1 MLLLIDVFGVC
12 MQLHEILL
20 SALGIILFIAAIVFT
35 ALKRDTKLLIIMY
48 LISLVMIAFPALSK
62 IAFAEVTL
70 EVQRLQC
77 INDKLVVNPAD
88 TVLQNQAKKKIEDIK
103 KDGLDSTNAT
113 TVIAVAN
120 TNAILGDSVKA
131 VNWVNKGLLFNAANT
146 NLLEFKQKLLTPRVK
161 VEMQINK
168 VQENPGDSAAVQKLK
183 EDVGSLQQA
192 AQTPNEHALTTLS
205 KANMI
210 LKDTA
215 KAIQQ
220 VDAALRVN
228 PKNTEAIKVK
238 RNTLLNRTRH
248 Q

>member
-1 MLLLIDVFGVC
+1 
-12 MQLHEILL
+12 
-20 SALGIILFIAAIVFT
+20 
-35 ALKRDTKLLIIMY
+35 MY
-48 LISLVMIAFPALSK
+48 LISLVMIAFPALNK
-62 IAFAEVTL
+62 IAFADVTL

-77 INDKLVVNPAD
+77 INDRLVTNPTD
-88 TVLQNQAKKKIEDIK
+88 TSLQNQAKKKIEDIK
-103 KDGLDSTNAT
+103 KDGLDSTNAN

-131 VNWVNKGLLFNAANT
+131 VNWINKGLLFNAGNA

-168 VQENPGDSAAVQKLK
+168 VQENPGDSVAVQKLK
-183 EDVGSLQQA
+183 EDVVTLQQQA
-192 AQTPNEHALTTLS
+192 HTSSEHALTTLS

-215 KAIQQ
+215 KAIEQ

-238 RNTLLNRTRH
+238 SNTMKKRDVH